1 MLFLQLSAKRT
12 SHMHTHTHTLLQIHT
27 HTQRAEYQ

>member
-12 SHMHTHTHTLLQIHT
+12 SHMHTHTLLQIHT